1 MAVHTGRVPTLS
13 LETWVSIGSLIT
25 VLIAIFAVTGR
36 QNASLRSELGQ
47 LRSEL
52 KGDIGALRDELKG
65 DIGAL
70 RDELKGD
77 IGALRHELRDTR
89 TELKGDLARMEGRI
103 ETLDGR
109 VYALAAG
116 LRPHLQSTEEAD
128 ASS

>member
-1 MAVHTGRVPTLS
+1 MPTLS

-65 DIGAL
+65 DIGGL
-70 RDELKGD
+70 RDELREARADLKGD
-77 IGALRHELRDTR
+77 I
-89 TELKGDLARMEGRI
+89 ARSEGRV
-103 ETLDGR
+103 ETLDSR
-109 VYALAAG
+109 VYALAVG
-116 LRPHLQSTEEAD
+116 LRPHLESAEEVD
-128 ASS
+128 TSS

>member
-70 RDELKGD
+70 R
-77 IGALRHELRDTR
+77 HELRDTR